1 MTAKN
6 LSTELRMRFNKL
18 FHRRSSQN
26 DDSEIP
32 EEELNKRNQAES
44 LQNRRF
50 TPPES
55 ERVTLRCLWAAEFYS
70 PAHLDGL
77 TKKLHEFGWSDRQN
91 MFESE
96 GPVQWL
102 SKTRHD
108 DVGWRWKSLGFI
120 ANETTNSEESPEI
133 THVVPMPAGVDHA
146 HVVISVI
153 SPSLVAVCTCFTFGS
168 ELGEKFETALRKN
181 RQASSRKY
189 KDGWLHYL
197 PGSQQVNEIRQ
208 IRHDIVD
215 LASSWFSKTL
225 PGVFSSGFLGTQLP
239 TCEFLTFREADPFP
253 EQPQATPCRIRD
265 HLMTMGVFWRDNAWV
280 MDQYPEKKF
289 SPPHEVFIGP
299 PNHCVLAAKESEVH
313 NPFHCGDEYTLP
325 KILSAGAILP
335 LLEEYNNV
343 IRKNIDLIALR
354 PTDSKNVIPMLE
366 SIANPDHIDMPTV
379 MAELA
384 VGIEE
389 KPRPFGSMPA
399 LIPLH
404 PATSV
409 ATSLENLLVVAIKHR
424 LTQVQKMNRDTTDR
438 LTRFGSLLGTLED
451 VRLQKKISCLTY
463 VLTAIGLI
471 TIAIGIVSIA
481 ILVCSDSPPQ
491 ICKPGFYEQIARN
504 AFDLMNSMLQN

>member
-1 MTAKN
+1 
-6 LSTELRMRFNKL
+6 MRFNKP

-50 TPPES
+50 TLPES
-55 ERVTLRCLWAAEFYS
+55 ERVTLRCLWAVEFYS
-70 PAHLDGL
+70 TAHLDGL

-91 MFESE
+91 VFESE

-102 SKTRHD
+102 SKTRRD

-168 ELGEKFETALRKN
+168 ELREKFETALRKN

-197 PGSQQVNEIRQ
+197 PGSQQVNEIHQ

-265 HLMTMGVFWRDNAWV
+265 YLMAMGVFWGNDAWV
-280 MDQYPEKKF
+280 MEQYPGMKF
-289 SPPHEVFIGP
+289 SLPRETFFGP
-299 PNHCVLAAKESEVH
+299 TNHWVLAAKESGTP
-313 NPFHCGDEYTLP
+313 NLFHCGGEFTLP
-325 KILSAGAILP
+325 KILGAFAILP
-335 LLEEYNNV
+335 LLEEYNNA
-343 IRKNIDLIALR
+343 IRNNIDLVTLR
-354 PTDSKNVIPMLE
+354 PTDSRNVIPMLE
-366 SIANPDHIDMPTV
+366 SIVNPDRIDMPTV

-384 VGIEE
+384 VGIRK
-389 KPRPFGSMPA
+389 KPRPFGNMPA
-399 LIPLH
+399 LTPLH
-404 PATSV
+404 ATASA
-409 ATSLENLLVVAIKHR
+409 ATSLENLLVVVIKNM
-424 LTQVQKMNRDTTDR
+424 LAQTQETNRGSTDL
-438 LTRFGSLLGTLED
+438 LTRFGSLLGTLEN
-451 VRLQKKISCLTY
+451 VRLQKKIKHFTLALF
-463 VLTAIGLI
+463 VIGMISLLD
-471 TIAIGIVSIA
+471 
-481 ILVCSDSPPQ
+481 LVCSDSPL
-491 ICKPGFYEQIARN
+491 ICKLEFYEQIVKDA
-504 AFDLMNSMLQN
+504 LIILNSILPN